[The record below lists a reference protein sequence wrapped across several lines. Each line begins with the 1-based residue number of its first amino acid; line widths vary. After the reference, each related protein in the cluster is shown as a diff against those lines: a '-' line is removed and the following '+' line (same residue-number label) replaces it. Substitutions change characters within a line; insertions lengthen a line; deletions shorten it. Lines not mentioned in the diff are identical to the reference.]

1 MYFSFID
8 NFKVLEN
15 IKQQSARTITCNEH
29 RSDIIRQPKTNDLD
43 YLIDATFR
51 NINRLFVLKII

>member
-15 IKQQSARTITCNEH
+15 IKQQSTRTITCNEH

-51 NINRLFVLKII
+51 NINRL